1 MSLTPYT
8 VNYKRAGDI
17 FPPPQYASHI
27 VNWDLKVKGVNA
39 LTDWLDAEKFTGVLK
54 ASSDHKKYRGALLL
68 YAGWC
73 VGALYAGLDQEP
85 IKHTHKA
92 LPALLTELNKDNSAQ
107 IQIYDLQ
114 DEIVLPFSSAFIG
127 QFMEPA
133 QTASPSQMALFFID
147 HIKDLPR
154 HSLITIKTVSQSTSE
169 LCLVYFYWGKISGH
183 FLVERQEFSF
193 DSQFPEFVLSEAL
206 EAKIHLSILSPE
218 IAGVY
223 SGSTRFGFPLIIE

>member
-1 MSLTPYT
+1 MSMAPYT

-17 FPPPQYASHI
+17 FPPPLLGSKIAYW
-27 VNWDLKVKGVNA
+27 NLRTKGVNA
-39 LTDWLDAEKFTGVLK
+39 LIDWLDAEKFTGVLK
-54 ASSDHKKYRGALLL
+54 ASSDNEEFRGALLL
-68 YAGWC
+68 FAGWC

-92 LPALLTELNKDNSAQ
+92 LPTLLNQLNKDNSTQ
-107 IQIYDLQ
+107 IQIYELP
-114 DEIVLPFSSAFIG
+114 EAIVLPFSSAFIG

-133 QTASPSQMALFFID
+133 QAGTPSQMAKYFIN

-154 HSLITIKTVSQSTSE
+154 HSLITIKTVTENASE
-169 LCLVYFYWGKISGH
+169 LCLVYFYWGKKSGH
-183 FLVERQEFSF
+183 FLVERQEFST
-193 DSQFPEFVLSEAL
+193 DETFPEFVLSEAL

-223 SGSTRFGFPLIIE
+223 SGNARFGFPLTIE